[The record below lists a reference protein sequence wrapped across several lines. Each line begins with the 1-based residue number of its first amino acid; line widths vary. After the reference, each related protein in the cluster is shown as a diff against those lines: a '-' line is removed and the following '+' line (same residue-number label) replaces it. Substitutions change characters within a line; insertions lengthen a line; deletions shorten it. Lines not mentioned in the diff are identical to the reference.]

1 MEKFLIE
8 ISSIPTEEASATL
21 YEKIRTLGAINMF
34 YTGTKAFIYG
44 ELDSTAVDIIE
55 QQISDSGYE
64 FTVER
69 G

>member
-8 ISSIPTEEASATL
+8 LSSIPTEEASEAL

-55 QQISDSGYE
+55 QQIDNSGYE
-64 FTVER
+64 FRIER